1 MTVNETILKTLI
13 AEFSL
18 KPEHAENL
26 YRLLEEGN
34 TVPFISRYRKE
45 QTGSADD
52 QLVRQFSERKDYL
65 QNLFKRKEEILRSI
79 EEQGKLTDELKE
91 EILAA
96 ATMTEA
102 EDLYRPY
109 KPKRKTRASVA
120 REKGLAPL
128 AEAILA
134 QEDQNGLS
142 ELSKQYIDPEK
153 GVENEQDALNGAK
166 DIIAEDI
173 SDSAEIRKL
182 MREYFLKLGVLSTEG
197 KEGIESSPYSMY
209 QQYSENV
216 SKLKGYNILAINR
229 AEREGFLKVT
239 LTGNEDI
246 TKGYIYRRVL
256 RGEGPL
262 TDAVREAAEDAYD
275 RLLFPSIEREVRNA
289 LTESANEQSIAT
301 FKLNLHQLLMQPPVK
316 GKTVLALDPAYRTGC
331 KTAVIDPTGKVLA
344 TAVIYP
350 TPPQN
355 KVEEAKKVLKN
366 LITKHHV
373 EVLSIGNG
381 TASKETEIFAAELIK
396 EMNCGLSYMMV
407 SEAGASVYS
416 ASKLAAA
423 EFPEYDVSLRS
434 AVSIGRRLQ
443 DPLAELVKIDPK
455 AIGVGQYQHDMP
467 QNQLSASLDGV
478 VEDCVNS
485 VGVDLNTASPSLLSH
500 VAGLSSSVA
509 GNIVAYREENGAFS
523 SRKELL
529 KVPKLGKKT
538 FEQCAGFLR
547 IPESENYLD
556 RTAVHPESYDAAK
569 QLLSLCGYSLK
580 TDTDFSELESRVK
593 DYGAAKAAEEIG
605 VGKATL
611 SDMIKELTKPGR
623 DPRDQLPPPLLR
635 TDVMDLNDLK
645 PGMKMKGTVRNI
657 VDFGAFID
665 IGVHQD
671 GLVHISKITNRFIRH
686 PSEVLKVGDIVDVT
700 VLDVDPKK
708 KRISLTMRQEKA

>member
-1 MTVNETILKTLI
+1 MNETILQTLI
-13 AEFSL
+13 DEFSL
-18 KPEHAENL
+18 KPTHAENL

-65 QNLFKRKEEILRSI
+65 QNLWKRKEEILRSI

-91 EILAA
+91 QILSA

-120 REKGLAPL
+120 REKGLSPL

-134 QEDQNGLS
+134 QEDQNGLP
-142 ELSKQYIDPEK
+142 ELLNQYIDPEK
-153 GVENEQDALNGAK
+153 GVETAQDALNGAK

-197 KEGIESSPYSMY
+197 KEGIEASPYSMY
-209 QQYSENV
+209 QQFSENV

-239 LTGNEDI
+239 LSGNEDI

-256 RGEGPL
+256 KGEGPL
-262 TDAVREAAEDAYD
+262 TDAVLEAADDAYD
-275 RLLFPSIEREVRNA
+275 RLLFPSIEREIRNA

-344 TAVIYP
+344 TAVVYP

-355 KVEEAKKVLKN
+355 KVEEAKKILKN
-366 LITKHHV
+366 LILKHHV

-500 VAGLSSSVA
+500 IAGLSSTVA
-509 GNIVAYREENGAFS
+509 GNIVEYRENNGAFS

-547 IPESENYLD
+547 IPESKNYLD
-556 RTAVHPESYDAAK
+556 RTAVHPESYDAAEK
-569 QLLSLCGYSLK
+569 LLSLCGYSLK
-580 TDTDFSELESRVK
+580 TDTDFSELESKVK
-593 DYGAAKAAEEIG
+593 AYGAGKAAEEIG
-605 VGKATL
+605 VGRETL
-611 SDMIKELTKPGR
+611 SDMMKELTKPGR
-623 DPRDQLPPPLLR
+623 DPRDSLPAPLLR

-686 PSEVLKVGDIVDVT
+686 PSEMLKVGDIVDVT

-708 KRISLTMRQEKA
+708 KRISLTMRNEKS